1 MRWLNSSHAV
11 ALRPVNFLVFF
22 SASQLSKQSAS
33 ECNQVRVACAM
44 IGRGRGCELIEQA
57 SSSFI
62 HCTASKQVQ
71 ANETACHE
79 TTNNTRSHCVSSH
92 GHATRMHSASRTL
105 PGCRVCNDDK
115 HVPCVFQA
123 HVFLTPACL
132 LADSAAAMN
141 SDRMQSG

>member
-105 PGCRVCNDDK
+105 CPAAESAMMTSMCRVC
-115 HVPCVFQA
+115 VSSTC
-123 HVFLTPACL
+123 FLTPACL
-132 LADSAAAMN
+132 LACLLTALLP
-141 SDRMQSG
+141 